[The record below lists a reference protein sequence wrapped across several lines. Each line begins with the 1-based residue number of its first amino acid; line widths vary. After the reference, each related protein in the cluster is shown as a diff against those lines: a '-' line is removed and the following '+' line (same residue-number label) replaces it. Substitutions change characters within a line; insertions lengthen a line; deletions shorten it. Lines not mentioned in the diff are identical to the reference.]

1 MKNLIIGNIL
11 FILIAV
17 AISHFSAL
25 VNLNLNLLESW
36 GIIMIGVMTKNFY
49 DEYKK

>member
-1 MKNLIIGNIL
+1 MKELIIGNIL

-17 AISHFSAL
+17 AISHLSVL

-36 GIIMIGVMTKNFY
+36 AIIMIVVMAKNFY